1 MRLKELPV
9 WEKPREKMLREGVS
23 KLSNAEI
30 LAILLRTGSDTKS
43 AMDLAGE
50 ILSMDSTGIRF
61 LTEASPEELR
71 RIDGMGDAKI
81 CSLLAAVELGKRIA
95 SSGKGRRGMAT
106 NSDEV
111 ARLYMERLRYHR
123 KEHFLCLLINSI
135 GEIIEEK
142 EISVGDICS
151 AIANPREVFTDAIR
165 RSAGCVL
172 LMHNHPSG
180 DPTPSQE
187 DLQTTRRLCEA
198 GMILGIPVL
207 DHIIIGDGSFVSLK
221 KEGML

>member
-30 LAILLRTGSDTKS
+30 LAILLRTGSDTRS

-81 CSLLAAVELGKRIA
+81 CSLLAAVELGKRLA
-95 SSGKGRRGMAT
+95 
-106 NSDEV
+106 D
-111 ARLYMERLRYHR
+111 
-123 KEHFLCLLINSI
+123 
-135 GEIIEEK
+135 
-142 EISVGDICS
+142 
-151 AIANPREVFTDAIR
+151 PREVMKVICDFYKIPCPAELPPEVWRNSGKTVSDN
-165 RSAGCVL
+165 VVDL
-172 LMHNHPSG
+172 LDFM
-180 DPTPSQE
+180 
-187 DLQTTRRLCEA
+187 
-198 GMILGIPVL
+198 
-207 DHIIIGDGSFVSLK
+207 
-221 KEGML
+221 